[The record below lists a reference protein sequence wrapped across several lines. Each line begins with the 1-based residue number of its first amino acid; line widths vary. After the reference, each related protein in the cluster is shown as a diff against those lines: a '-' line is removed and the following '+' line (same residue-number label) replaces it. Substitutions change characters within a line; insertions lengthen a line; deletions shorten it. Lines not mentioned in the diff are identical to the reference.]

1 MRPAA
6 ATGARRSVTLA
17 VLPACLTV
25 TQRTTSRRAPF
36 GMRAVDSHSWAN
48 AHEFRGGI
56 PHAHGM
62 GFAMPQ
68 RITEQDTESQEAR
81 LLETLQQIVELPGV
95 ELHESL
101 TSVSTRVA
109 EVLNCEKVDTFLLD
123 EAHQTLFAM
132 GTSETPMGDRQRA
145 LGLHS
150 LALANGGRIVQV
162 FESGT
167 SYLEHHADQDPEE
180 LAGIVE
186 NLAVRSTVSVPL
198 EVNGVRRGVL
208 TAASA
213 LPEFFQARD
222 LNFLTITSR
231 WIGMLCHRAELAE
244 HSRKIET
251 EQARRKGADEVI
263 TVLAH
268 DLRNHLQPLIGRL
281 QMMRLNIENGMPVA
295 LSNVGSALASAQ
307 RLARLTEDLLDM
319 KRLDEGLFSL
329 RLAPVDLA
337 VLCRETAESLGTG
350 TVPVQASGEQSL
362 VAVVDE
368 ERIRQTVENLV
379 SNAIKYSPPGKAVQL
394 RVSADIGQHTS
405 SAVVEVLDSGP
416 GISREVAATLFDRF
430 SFSSD
435 SKGLGL
441 GLYLAHEIAR
451 VHSGELGVYTRPA
464 GGTRFKLTL
473 PLDPPDNGDS

>member
-1 MRPAA
+1 M
-6 ATGARRSVTLA
+6 
-17 VLPACLTV
+17 
-25 TQRTTSRRAPF
+25 
-36 GMRAVDSHSWAN
+36 
-48 AHEFRGGI
+48 
-56 PHAHGM
+56 
-62 GFAMPQ
+62 
-68 RITEQDTESQEAR
+68 
-81 LLETLQQIVELPGV
+81 ELPGI
-95 ELHESL
+95 ELNEAL

-109 EVLNCEKVDTFLLD
+109 EVLGCEKVDTFLLD
-123 EAHQTLFAM
+123 EAHQTLFAV
-132 GTSETPMGDRQRA
+132 GTSETPLGSRQRA
-145 LGLHS
+145 LGLHQ

-167 SYLEHHADQDPEE
+167 SYLEHHADLDPEE

-186 NLAVRSTVSVPL
+186 NLGVKSTVSVPL

-208 TAASA
+208 TAASSR
-213 LPEFFQARD
+213 PEFFQARD

-251 EQARRKGADEVI
+251 EQARRRGADEVI

-281 QMMRLNIENGMPVA
+281 QMMRLNVESGMPVA
-295 LSNVGSALASAQ
+295 APNVGAALASAQ

-337 VLCRETAESLGTG
+337 VLCRESAESLGTSA
-350 TVPVQASGEQSL
+350 VPVHTSGESS
-362 VAVVDE
+362 VIAVVDE
-368 ERIRQTVENLV
+368 ERIRQTIENLIA
-379 SNAIKYSPPGKAVQL
+379 NAIKYSPPGKPVQL
-394 RVSADIGQHTS
+394 HVSSMISRQTR
-405 SAVVEVLDSGP
+405 SAVIEVLDSGP
-416 GISREVAATLFDRF
+416 GISREIAATLFDRF

-441 GLYLAHEIAR
+441 GLYLAHQIAQ
-451 VHSGELGVYTRPA
+451 VHSGDLTVHGRPT
-464 GGTRFKLTL
+464 GGTRFRLLL
-473 PLDPPDNGDS
+473 PLDLPDNGNS